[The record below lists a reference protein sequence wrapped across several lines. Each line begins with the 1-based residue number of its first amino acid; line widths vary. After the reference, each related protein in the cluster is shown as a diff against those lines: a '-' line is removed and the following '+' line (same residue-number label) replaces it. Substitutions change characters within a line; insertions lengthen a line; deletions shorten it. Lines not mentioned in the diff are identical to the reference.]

1 MKFIK
6 AIKQCEGPGG
16 TLETWELD
24 NDMIL
29 GYWKDET
36 DYDIFLRD
44 KLGNAY
50 TKVIFQKLNHPY
62 NDLEMFYGLVMPPR
76 ITLNHKYFD
85 KFIQL
90 VEKLSIEDLEP
101 DDFSG

>member
-6 AIKQCEGPGG
+6 SVKQCEGPGG
-16 TLETWELD
+16 TLETWELK

-36 DYDIFLRD
+36 CYDIFVKD
-44 KLGNAY
+44 KSANYYTAY
-50 TKVIFQKLNHPY
+50 IFNLLNHRY
-62 NDLEMFYGLVMPPR
+62 NNIQMEFGSFMPPKIR
-76 ITLNHKYFD
+76 MEHKYFD

-90 VEKLSIEDLEP
+90 VEKLSIDDLKP
-101 DDFSG
+101 DPFSG